1 MADTG
6 RQETMVEARDLGRQV
21 PGPDGVLTILEAV
34 DLALNAGRSLA
45 IVGRSG
51 SGKTTLLSLLA
62 GLDLPSH
69 GRVWLHG
76 HELTALDEE
85 ARAALRRRLVGFVF
99 QSFQLIPTLDALENV
114 MVAADL
120 AGLDDAHQRAR
131 QALERVGLGRRLRHL
146 PHQMSGGEQQRV
158 ALARAFVHSPPVL
171 FADEPTGNLDG
182 ENARAIADL
191 LFALQR
197 DHGTTL
203 VLVTHDT
210 ALAQR
215 CDRQLRLVDGRIAG
229 AA

>member
-1 MADTG
+1 M
-6 RQETMVEARDLGRQV
+6 EARDLGRQV

-45 IVGRSG
+45 IVCRSG

-99 QSFQLIPTLDALENV
+99 QYFQLIPTLDALENV
-114 MVAADL
+114 IVDADL